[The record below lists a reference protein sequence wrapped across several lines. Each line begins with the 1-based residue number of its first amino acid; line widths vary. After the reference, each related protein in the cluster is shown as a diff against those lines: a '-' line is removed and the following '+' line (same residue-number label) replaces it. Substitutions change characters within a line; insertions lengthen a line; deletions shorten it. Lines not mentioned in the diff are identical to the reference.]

1 MSYTSIDD
9 LQLTDYSEKSVVVTG
24 NTKEYKEDLK
34 AYGGRWNG
42 RLRDGPG
49 WIFPK
54 HKKGILEKWIET
66 GQRIVEDTR
75 SKVNVDHKPRQV
87 SSDSPV
93 GDLGELVKRMDK
105 IESKLDM
112 IIEMMSQNMK
122 IDMKSMSEE
131 VKNISRELEIES
143 DGSSDIVYEE
153 EEEEEIVMKRLLR

>member
-24 NTKEYKEDLK
+24 NTREYKEDLK
-34 AYGGRWNG
+34 AYGGKWNG
-42 RLRDGPG
+42 RLRNGPG

-54 HKKGILEKWIET
+54 HKKGILEKWLET

-75 SKVNVDHKPRQV
+75 SKVSVESSQV
-87 SSDSPV
+87 TRGPV
-93 GDLGELVKRMDK
+93 GDLGELVRRMDK
-105 IESKLDM
+105 MESKLDM

-143 DGSSDIVYEE
+143 DGSSDIVF